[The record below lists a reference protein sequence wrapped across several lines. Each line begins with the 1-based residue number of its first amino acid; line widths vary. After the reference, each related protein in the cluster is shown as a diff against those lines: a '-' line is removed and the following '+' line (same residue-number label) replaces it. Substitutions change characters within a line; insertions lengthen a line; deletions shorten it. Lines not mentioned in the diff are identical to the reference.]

1 MREFIIAV
9 CLSLSVLFSASAFCA
24 TPTEERALL
33 MAATDKT
40 AYTLPPAKMAKAIEN
55 DRAGLVI
62 AAGESIEM
70 ILAVGLI
77 LWLGAAA
84 RMRDLALRVS
94 SNRWAQCFVFVFQIA
109 LVLTVLDLPFTLYG
123 RFLDLKYGTTVQSWG
138 GFSGDQV
145 KSFAIQYLLGSLLTM
160 LLFRVIRKSPRH
172 WWFWFWVPFTAITL
186 FLTFVKPY
194 TLDPLFDHFEPLS
207 ETAPALV
214 AELEKVVARGQVDIP
229 ADRMFL
235 MKASDKVTTLNAYVT
250 GIGASKRIVVWD
262 TSIQKGTPDEIAFI
276 FGHEMGHYVLGHL
289 VIGAAFS
296 FTLLLIQFWAG
307 YHAVQWLLRRFGK
320 AWRIPAQNDWATLV
334 VLALVID
341 VLSLVASPIQNTFHR
356 SLEHNADVYGQEA
369 VHGIVND
376 PQKTGRDVFQLLGEA
391 SLRDPN
397 PSRLVEFWYYNH
409 PSTNRRA
416 AFALYYD
423 PWKAGEAPKYFTR

>member
-1 MREFIIAV
+1 
-9 CLSLSVLFSASAFCA
+9 
-24 TPTEERALL
+24 
-33 MAATDKT
+33 
-40 AYTLPPAKMAKAIEN
+40 
-55 DRAGLVI
+55 
-62 AAGESIEM
+62 
-70 ILAVGLI
+70 
-77 LWLGAAA
+77 
-84 RMRDLALRVS
+84 
-94 SNRWAQCFVFVFQIA
+94 
-109 LVLTVLDLPFTLYG
+109 
-123 RFLDLKYGTTVQSWG
+123 
-138 GFSGDQV
+138 
-145 KSFAIQYLLGSLLTM
+145 M
-160 LLFRVIRKSPRH
+160 LLFRVIRKSPHH

-186 FLTFVKPY
+186 FITFVKPY
-194 TLDPLFDHFEPLS
+194 ILDPLFDHFEPLS
-207 ETAPALV
+207 ATAPALV

-229 ADRMFL
+229 ANRMSL
-235 MKASDKVTTLNAYVT
+235 MKASDKTTTLNAYVT

-262 TSIQKGTPDEIAFI
+262 TFIQKGTPDEIAFI

-289 VIGAAFS
+289 LLGAVFS
-296 FTLLLIQFWAG
+296 LTLLLIQFWAG

-391 SLRDPN
+391 SLREPN